1 MRVDRSKLP
10 EVGPDPSFTFPSVCK
25 VILPNGLSVWSVEHR
40 KIPVVSRGSDGPGGG
55 YISNRGTPR

>member
-40 KIPVVSRGSDGPGGG
+40 KIPVVSCLLLLPGG
-55 YISNRGTPR
+55 